1 MNSIPKPTQN
11 ITQKFNTPQLLRSGL
26 YTVWGASLLL
36 LLVSI
41 SGVGSQ
47 RQTIKTVG
55 KDAAPSILAAQQL
68 RDSFADIDASLAN
81 ELLLDPVKNQKELT
95 QVFADFEKNQK
106 KIADRLVSVAKNITY
121 PNEEKL
127 VQDLQLKGS
136 EYFLRLQEARDARRR
151 GDRAGALTVYR
162 TAADLIDREILPQ
175 AEQLDRVNSQEL
187 EGTYNDRGIY
197 NGVISLIIALIGL
210 ALIGILGLLQL
221 FIYQRMRRTINLP
234 LLGASAIALLFLG
247 YTMNSIVSATN
258 NLKVAKEDAF
268 DSIHSLRQARA
279 LSYMANADESRYL
292 VDTENQDK
300 HERAFKLKIAK
311 IVTLPQGTTLKSVIA
326 NLKKLSGEQK
336 FELSGFTGLYAEQLK
351 NLTFEG
357 ELAGTIETLTK
368 LDDYLKIDGEIRQL
382 YQSGKVAEA
391 IALCTGNNP
400 GQSNWAFEQYKAAN
414 QKVKLINEQAFEAKI
429 TAGFNNLNNFEVI
442 ACVSIGSI
450 AILTLFGLRP
460 RLAEYL

>member
-1 MNSIPKPTQN
+1 MDSIPKPTQN
-11 ITQKFNTPQLLRSGL
+11 ISKKFNTPQLLRSGL
-26 YTVWGASLLL
+26 YVVWGASLLL

-41 SGVGSQ
+41 SGVSSQ
-47 RQTIKTVG
+47 RQVIKTVG

-106 KIADRLVSVAKNITY
+106 KIADRLVAVAKNITY
-121 PNEEKL
+121 PDEEKL
-127 VQDLQLKGS
+127 VQNLQIKGS
-136 EYFLRLQEARDARRR
+136 EYFLRLQEARDARKR
-151 GDRAGALTVYR
+151 GDTVGALTVYR
-162 TAADLIDREILPQ
+162 TAADLIDRDILPQ

-187 EGTYNDRGIY
+187 EGTYRDRGIY
-197 NGVISLIIALIGL
+197 NGVISLFIALIGL
-210 ALIGILGLLQL
+210 ALIGILGLIQL
-221 FIYQRMRRTINLP
+221 FIYQRMRRMINLP
-234 LLGASAIALLFLG
+234 LLGASAIAILFLG
-247 YTMNSIVSATN
+247 YTMNSLVSATT

-292 VDTENQDK
+292 LDAENKDK
-300 HERAFKLKIAK
+300 HAQAFNAKIAK
-311 IVTLPQGTTLKSVIA
+311 IVTVPQGTSLPSIIA

-336 FELSGFTGLYAEQLK
+336 FQLNGFTGLYAEQLK
-351 NLTFEG
+351 NITFEG
-357 ELAGTIETLTK
+357 ELSATVETLTK
-368 LDDYLKIDGEIRQL
+368 LAAYLKIDGEIRQL

-414 QKVKLINEQAFEAKI
+414 QKIKLINEQAFEAK
-429 TAGFNNLNNFEVI
+429 TAAGFNNLNNFEVI
-442 ACVSIGSI
+442 AVVSIGSI